1 MSLGEKQAPK
11 PKRRWFQFRLR
22 TLLVMVALAAGAF
35 RWLDLWINRE
45 LDQRRREKA
54 TIAWI
59 EGMSGS
65 LFFDGN
71 EYDGYG
77 QISWWLKT
85 KDTWFGPRVA
95 TVVLSQEEVS
105 DISPLKELKSLEQI
119 YLSGTSVTDLTPL
132 AGFEGLWV
140 LSIEDSKISDLS
152 TLAGMNNVERLFL
165 SET

>member
-1 MSLGEKQAPK
+1 
-11 PKRRWFQFRLR
+11 
-22 TLLVMVALAAGAF
+22 MVALAAGAF

-77 QISWWLKT
+77 QISGWLKT

-95 TVVLSQEEVS
+95 TVVLNQEEVS
-105 DISPLKELKSLEQI
+105 DISPLKELKSL
-119 YLSGTSVTDLTPL
+119 
-132 AGFEGLWV
+132 
-140 LSIEDSKISDLS
+140 
-152 TLAGMNNVERLFL
+152 
-165 SET
+165 